1 MEKEMTAFMP
11 EHIRAFLRS
20 GKAGEIILVSSSGIY
35 LKFEEQIFLLCD
47 KRWGVLPIGI
57 GVADFDLAVSL
68 LRPQQGQRV
77 AVLDDRLV
85 FPSGSL
91 CLAPQDLEGE
101 SACPALPKLQQIRQ
115 AAEELAM
122 VGKTRGISMLVRPM
136 VLGLELRD
144 GLQQNPYCAQA
155 YRYLAKLIELL
166 RQNEP
171 ESIRTCVEKLLG
183 LGPGLTPSADDV
195 MLGMLFVFR
204 ALPDKNTEAIQWFS
218 ECVGQLCHRC
228 TNQISAA
235 YLKAMM
241 AGAPFERMEL
251 IFREMCGE
259 KPMDIQKL
267 TQIGSSSGSEMLLG
281 MLLALGVCGYDV
293 SQKEELQ

>member
-1 MEKEMTAFMP
+1 MTAFIP

-20 GKAGEIILVSSSGIY
+20 GKEGEIILVSSSGIY
-35 LKFEEQIFLLCD
+35 LKFAEQIFLLCD
-47 KRWGVLPIGI
+47 KNWGVLPIGI
-57 GVADFDLAVSL
+57 GVEDFDLAVSL
-68 LRPQQGQRV
+68 LRPQQGQSV
-77 AVLDDRLV
+77 TATENRLI
-85 FPSGSL
+85 FQSGNL
-91 CLAPQDLEGE
+91 CLMPQDLEGE
-101 SACPALPKLQQIRQ
+101 RIYPALPKIQQIRQ
-115 AAEELAM
+115 AAEELASLR
-122 VGKTRGISMLVRPM
+122 KERGISMLVRPM

-155 YRYLAKLIELL
+155 YRYLTKLVEAL

-171 ESIRTCVEKLLG
+171 ENIRTCVEKLLG

-204 ALPDKNTEAIQWFS
+204 ALPGKNTEAIQRFS
-218 ECVGQLCHRC
+218 QCVGQLCHRC
-228 TNQISAA
+228 TNRISAA
-235 YLKAMM
+235 YLKAMI

-251 IFREMCGE
+251 IFREMCAE
-259 KPMDIQKL
+259 EPMDIQKL

-293 SQKEELQ
+293 SQKEKLQ